1 MGIHIDNRLNFD
13 DHVSQPG
20 KKARKKMHA
29 CDRIFRYVETSKRRV
44 FVNSFITSQ
53 FSYCPLIW
61 VFHSQRIEH
70 RINKVHERAM
80 RLICPSDSK
89 LTFQELLDKSK
100 TVSIHQKNL
109 QVLATEMF
117 KES

>member
-1 MGIHIDNRLNFD
+1 MGIHIDNRLSFD

-70 RINKVHERAM
+70 KINRIHWPL
-80 RLICPSDSK
+80 LINFSRIINRRKNMPAKKPCK
-89 LTFQELLDKSK
+89 LF
-100 TVSIHQKNL
+100 
-109 QVLATEMF
+109 
-117 KES
+117 